1 MAHPEALNEA
11 QLELLQE
18 LEEFDYD
25 DFGTQK
31 VGSVLQVEKKLKDLE
46 EKKDVKRVEWVENS
60 FGGKTLVNKKIISDA
75 D

>member
-1 MAHPEALNEA
+1 
-11 QLELLQE
+11 

-31 VGSVLQVEKKLKDLE
+31 VYSIQEVERKLKDLE
-46 EKKDVKRVEWVENS
+46 EKKDVRRVEWVENS
-60 FGGKTLVNKKIISDA
+60 FGGKTLVNRKIISDA